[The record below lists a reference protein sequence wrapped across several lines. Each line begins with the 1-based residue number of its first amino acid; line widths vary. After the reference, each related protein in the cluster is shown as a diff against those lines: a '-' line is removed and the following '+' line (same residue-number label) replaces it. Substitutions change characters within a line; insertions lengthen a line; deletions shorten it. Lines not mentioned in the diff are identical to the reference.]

1 MLNRHRSNTVNGKEM
16 EIHSARR
23 DGVLIVALTGRLD
36 GFGAGRLSEGI
47 AGALQDDDRAVVLD
61 CSGMTY
67 LSSGGIRVFIA
78 LRKQMKE
85 RSGSVALAGVGD
97 YPQKVLEM
105 AGVHTILKMY
115 PTLQEAV
122 AASSAP
128 GASLS
133 VMQEIKRPSA
143 IRNGVRYSIEPVSRK
158 KSALR
163 VVGSLENVLYA
174 RLREDDIH
182 TLRFSDTGYALGLG
196 ALGEDLA
203 DAYSLLGEMVSL
215 HGSMVWLP
223 TDGNNT
229 PDFFA
234 PVKDTGDVRIY
245 SGFNVTLDGPFAEII
260 TVETES
266 DEGIT
271 LADLYRLIFSLADER
286 KVERAGVVAVAM
298 WSVVAG
304 VCSSGVKRAPVR
316 RDAPADGSS
325 IMDSQNI
332 EAWLAIDEEPK
343 YRGDTMVSFG
353 IGVNRAG
360 DLSSFDPACI
370 ASLSYRHPANPDAD
384 AMYLH
389 NHGVIFRNVPWDG
402 TLDLDSRVRWI
413 VNEGE
418 FVDMRHL
425 LDSTRIRRAK
435 LGVAYIA
442 EITREP

>member
-1 MLNRHRSNTVNGKEM
+1 MDVHCE
-16 EIHSARR
+16 RR
-23 DGVLIVALTGRLD
+23 DGVLIATLTGRLD

-47 AGALQDDDRAVVLD
+47 AAALQDDDRAVVLD

-67 LSSGGIRVFIA
+67 LSSGGIRVFIV

-97 YPQKVLEM
+97 YPRKVLEM
-105 AGVHTILKMY
+105 AGVHTILSIY

-133 VMQEIKRPSA
+133 VLQEIERPSA
-143 IRNGVRYSIEPVSRK
+143 VRSGVRYSIEPVSRK

-174 RLREDDIH
+174 RLGEEDIR

-196 ALGEDLA
+196 ALGEDLS
-203 DAYSLLGEMVSL
+203 DAFSLLGEMVSL
-215 HGSMVWLP
+215 HGAMVWLP

-245 SGFNVTLDGPFAEII
+245 SGFNVALDGPFAEII
-260 TVETES
+260 TIETGSE
-266 DEGIT
+266 DGIT
-271 LADLYRLIFSLADER
+271 LADLYRLVFNLAEER
-286 KVERAGVVAVAM
+286 RLNHAGVVAVAM

-304 VCSSGVKRAPVR
+304 VCSSGVKHAPVR
-316 RDAPADGSS
+316 RCAPADGSS
-325 IMDSQNI
+325 IMDQQNI
-332 EAWLAIDEEPK
+332 KEWLAIDEEPK
-343 YRGDTMVSFG
+343 YRGDTMISFG

-370 ASLSYRHPANPDAD
+370 ASLSYRHPANPGAD
-384 AMYLH
+384 TTYLH

-402 TLDLDSRVRWI
+402 TLDLDSRIRWI

-435 LGVAYIA
+435 LGVAYIT
-442 EITREP
+442 EITQEP